1 MENLTFIG
9 LISLNDPPRIGVDNS
24 VQKCRDAGIK
34 VIMVTGDQDTTAAAI
49 ANKVQIIKDNSPEK
63 VCILNNETT
72 RDEEACAQKLA
83 TSTAVVVHGDYL
95 AKRQKADDELPDS
108 DREKGKYLL
117 RWILKD
123 EVVFARTT
131 PSQKLLIVDAC

>member
-1 MENLTFIG
+1 MTGLTFIG

-49 ANKVQIIKDNSPEK
+49 ANKVQIIRDNTPEK
-63 VCILNNETT
+63 VCILNNQTT
-72 RDEEACAQKLA
+72 QGDKEALAQKFA

-95 AKRQKADDELPDS
+95 AKM
-108 DREKGKYLL
+108 
-117 RWILKD
+117 
-123 EVVFARTT
+123 
-131 PSQKLLIVDAC
+131 